1 MNIRNIS
8 RKKKFKTSQYG
19 SGKDARGPQGSV
31 VPRGVPVEH
40 REGAEGGFPKALH
53 VRHDEPAV
61 GILVGD
67 VIHAPRES
75 EAL

>member
-19 SGKDARGPQGSV
+19 SGKDARWPQGSV
-31 VPRGVPVEH
+31 VPRSVPVEH
-40 REGAEGGFPKALH
+40 REGAEGGFPETLH
-53 VRHDEPAV
+53 VRHHEPAV